1 MVASASNPTHIR
13 KKPINAHA
21 HVHEHEHEAVT
32 RPKEKFMRDLRT
44 EIMLFFFLFF

>member
-21 HVHEHEHEAVT
+21 HVHEHEAVT
-32 RPKEKFMRDLRT
+32 RPKAKFMRDLRT